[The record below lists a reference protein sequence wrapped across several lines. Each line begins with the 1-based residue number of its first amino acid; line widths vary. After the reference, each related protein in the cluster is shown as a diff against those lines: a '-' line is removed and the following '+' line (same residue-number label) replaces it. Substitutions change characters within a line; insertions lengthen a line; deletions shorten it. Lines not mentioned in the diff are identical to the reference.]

1 MKRCRRLQK
10 LGYTGLVS
18 SLLVG
23 LVVVLDQHPHA
34 QSPTALPRVAPADV
48 RYLGSFGVPPID
60 GTSWASE
67 LALTYGGWALG
78 LGQEGKS
85 LYYGCHDWHEK
96 LAEISI
102 PPIGGT
108 ASILRRCNS
117 VPGLGEVDEN
127 QVNLGGTL
135 LWNGRL
141 IVSAYWYYDGDG
153 NATKSH
159 TVGTPRLTDFV
170 PFQVVG
176 RIGGGRV
183 GGYMGVIPPEWREL
197 LGGPAFTGLCCV
209 GVISRSSLGPALSVF
224 DPDDVGRANPV
235 PARELLGYPHA
246 NPLATHDSTGE
257 LFNGATQMGGVA
269 FVPRT
274 RSVIFFGRHGTG
286 KYCYGTGEE
295 CSDPEDPAKGTHAY
309 PYRRQAWFYDAADL
323 ARVQA
328 GELKPHE
335 VKPYAIAP
343 LPGDGGR
350 GARAPQT
357 TFDPVTRR
365 VYMADGLHESPRIH
379 VYEIAAGSP
388 THAPR

>member
-1 MKRCRRLQK
+1 MHTR
-10 LGYTGLVS
+10 GYLGLVS
-18 SLLVG
+18 LLAG
-23 LVVVLDQHPHA
+23 LAALLGEHPQA
-34 QSPTALPRVAPADV
+34 QSPTELARVGPADL

-60 GTSWASE
+60 GTSWVSE
-67 LALTYGGWALG
+67 QALTFGGWALG
-78 LGQEGKS
+78 LGQDGKS

-102 PPIGGT
+102 PAIGGT
-108 ASILRRCNS
+108 ASIIRRCSS
-117 VPGLGEVDEN
+117 VPGLPDVDVD

-141 IVSAYWYYDGDG
+141 IVSAYSYYDGDG

-159 TVGTPRLTDFV
+159 TVGTPRVTDFV

-176 RIGGGRV
+176 GIGGGRV
-183 GGYMGVIPPEWREL
+183 GGYMGVIPREWREL
-197 LGGPAFTGLCCV
+197 LGGPAFTGQCCI

-224 DPDDVGRANPV
+224 NPDDVGRVNPV
-235 PARELLGYPHA
+235 PAKQLLGYSIS
-246 NPLATHDSTGE
+246 NPLANHDSTGE

-269 FVPRT
+269 FVAGT
-274 RSVIFFGRHGTG
+274 RSVIFFGRHGIG
-286 KYCYGTGEE
+286 RYCYGTGEE
-295 CSDPEDPAKGTHAY
+295 CVDPDDPSKGTHAH

-323 ARVQA
+323 ARVNA
-328 GELKPHE
+328 GELKPYE

-357 TFDPVTRR
+357 TFDPATRR
-365 VYMADGLHESPRIH
+365 VYMADGLHENPRIH
-379 VYEIAAGSP
+379 VYEIAAATP
-388 THAPR
+388 TRHEPR